1 MFRFVYYCTLKQQIW
16 ELEMAIQRVT
26 HWLTSGPRWKDVHS
40 AGYVMKTAIV
50 KIEIRENIEEF
61 HQRMREHKAMLST
74 DKCTLQTLKK
84 ELYDSYTTLSYS
96 TLRRRTPNIY
106 HYSDWME

>member
-1 MFRFVYYCTLKQQIW
+1 
-16 ELEMAIQRVT
+16 MAIQRVT
-26 HWLTSGPRWKDVHS
+26 CWLISRQRCMDAHF
-40 AGYVMKTAIV
+40 AGYVKIAIQ
-50 KIEIRENIEEF
+50 ENIVELAIQENIVEF
-61 HQRMREHKAMLST
+61 HQKRREHKAMLST

-96 TLRRRTPNIY
+96 TLRRRTPNIH